1 VIYDENKKIVDKKCG
16 AKLTHEELKEKLL
29 LPNTDM

>member
-16 AKLTHEELKEKLL
+16 AKLTKEQLTEKLL
-29 LPNTDM
+29 PINA